1 MGTTGFPRRGSR
13 TRELMMG
20 GLASA
25 ALFAPSLLGSLL
37 GADGFRGPLRL
48 SAIVIAAASCA
59 AVPAHRRLPRTVTA
73 VTVVCGALFIVLG
86 FRPNPFLLSPAMV
99 SLWLYAVRTDR
110 RTSWLSSLSSAAL
123 LTGAAFAFSPGSWLE
138 PGKVAVLAWALL
150 PGAVGDAV
158 RSRRGYLAAV
168 EERAERAERT
178 REEEARRRVAEER
191 VRIARDLHDVVAH
204 HIALANA
211 QAGVAVHLMARDPGQ
226 ARAVL
231 EQITETTGS
240 ALQELKATVGLLRQP
255 DDPAAPLEPAP
266 GIAQIPALVES
277 FQHAG
282 LEVTVRREGE
292 ERPLSAGVDLTAYR
306 IVQEALTNVIKHA
319 GTGAASL
326 TLRYTGNRLVITVED
341 SGVAR
346 DRQPDTPSG
355 YGLIGMRE
363 RAAAV
368 GGRLKTDRRP
378 EGGFRV
384 STELPLH
391 THAIDPTSEGETPT

>member
-1 MGTTGFPRRGSR
+1 MEATESRRQGSR
-13 TRELMMG
+13 SRREQVTG
-20 GLASA
+20 CLAAA
-25 ALFAPSLLGSLL
+25 ALFALSLFGSLL
-37 GADGFRGPLRL
+37 DGDGFRGPLRV
-48 SAIVIAAASCA
+48 SAIVIAALSCA
-59 AVPAHRRLPRTVTA
+59 AVAAHGRLPRTVTA
-73 VTVVCGALFIVLG
+73 VTVACGVLFILLG

-99 SLWLYAVRTDR
+99 SLWRLAVRTDR
-110 RTSWLSSLSSAAL
+110 RTAWTASLSSAAA
-123 LTGAAFAFSPGSWLE
+123 LTGAAFIFGPGSWLE

-168 EERAERAERT
+168 EERAERAEQT

-211 QAGVAVHLMARDPGQ
+211 QAGVAVHLMARDPEK
-226 ARAVL
+226 ARTVL
-231 EQITETTGS
+231 EQITETTSS
-240 ALQELKATVGLLRQP
+240 ALRELKATVGLLRQP
-255 DDPAAPLEPAP
+255 DDPAAPLEPTP
-266 GIAQIPALVES
+266 GIAQLPALVES
-277 FQHAG
+277 FQHVG

-292 ERPLSAGVDLTAYR
+292 EHPLSAGVDLTAYR
-306 IVQEALTNVIKHA
+306 IVQEALTNVTKHA
-319 GTGAASL
+319 GSGSASVSL
-326 TLRYTGNRLVITVED
+326 KYTRTRLVITVED
-341 SGVAR
+341 SGSPSI
-346 DRQPDTPSG
+346 RQPDSPSG

-368 GGRLKTDRRP
+368 GGRLRAGRRP

-391 THAIDPTSEGETPT
+391 TGEPTDEEETPT